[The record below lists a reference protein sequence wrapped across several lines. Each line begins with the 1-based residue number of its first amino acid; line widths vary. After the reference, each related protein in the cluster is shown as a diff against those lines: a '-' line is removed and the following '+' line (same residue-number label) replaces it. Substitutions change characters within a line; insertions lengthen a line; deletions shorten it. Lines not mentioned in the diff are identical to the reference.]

1 MWINHSIQNK
11 KSKFLKER
19 SCKIDLR
26 KIDLLYQRINNFF
39 FIKKNQKMS
48 FTHSFY
54 IYQNFLQ
61 QVSPTYVNAAI
72 ESKILFS
79 IIEIDIFISKFNI
92 LQRSFAKQQNLLIR
106 FSLFHWTRIWIHWTE
121 TNITLFYL
129 LYSL

>member
-1 MWINHSIQNK
+1 
-11 KSKFLKER
+11 
-19 SCKIDLR
+19 
-26 KIDLLYQRINNFF
+26 
-39 FIKKNQKMS
+39 MS

-92 LQRSFAKQQNLLIR
+92 LQRSFAKQQNLLIQ
-106 FSLFHWTRIWIHWTE
+106 FSLFHWTRI
-121 TNITLFYL
+121 
-129 LYSL
+129 